1 MGLTT
6 KFNIA
11 LVSTSA
17 LALLLAW
24 NFANRLLQQNAR
36 DEVLLQAGIM
46 MEAAS
51 SIRSYTV
58 EEIGP
63 LLTLQMKRQFLPQTV
78 PAYAATKNIRG
89 MRAAYE
95 DYTYKEAALNPT
107 NPADRATDW
116 EADIIE
122 WFRNHPDQLSLIGE
136 RNAVNGQS
144 LYLAKPIQITNP
156 TCLAC
161 HSTPDQAPATLI
173 ERYGAN
179 NGFGWQLDEIIGAQ
193 IVSVPMSV
201 PLSRAQRAVDS
212 LMLGLAGIF
221 VVVGLVINLMLY
233 YIVIR
238 PVNRM
243 AGIADRVSK
252 GQEDAPPFKVTGRD
266 QIASLGRSFN
276 RMRVS
281 LGSAMEML
289 EQTMNNEP
297 DRRGE

>member
-1 MGLTT
+1 MGLTA

-11 LVSTSA
+11 LLLTSA
-17 LALLLAW
+17 AGLTLAGY
-24 NFANRLLQQNAR
+24 FANQLLQQNAR
-36 DEVLLQAGIM
+36 EEVLLQAGIM
-46 MEAAS
+46 MEAATA
-51 SIRSYTV
+51 IRSYTV
-58 EEIGP
+58 EEIRP

-89 MRAAYE
+89 MRESYA

-116 EADIIE
+116 EADVIE
-122 WFRNHPDQLSLIGE
+122 WFRNHPEQQSIIGE
-136 RNAVNGQS
+136 REAVNGKA

-161 HSTPDQAPATLI
+161 HSTPQEAPETLI
-173 ERYGAN
+173 ALYGDS

-201 PLSRAQRAVDS
+201 PLARAERAFRT
-212 LMLGLAGIF
+212 LMFGLAGIF
-221 VVVGLVINLMLY
+221 VFVALVINVMLY

-243 AGIADRVSK
+243 ARIADQVSK
-252 GQEDAPPFKVTGRD
+252 GQDDATPFEVAGRD

-289 EQTMNNEP
+289 EQTMGAERTP
-297 DRRGE
+297 